1 MSDLDIRIANAADA
15 PTIAEIY
22 RPHVVSGTATFEL
35 TPPDAGEIA
44 ARIKR
49 VTGEGYPYFVAASG
63 GQIAGYAYAASFR
76 ARPAFRWT
84 VEDSIYIASTHQG
97 RGLGKRLLQAL
108 IKASTA
114 ANFRQMV
121 AVIGN
126 SPRQG
131 ASIAL
136 HRACGFKETGRMP
149 SVGFKHGEWLDL
161 VMMQRALGPGDR
173 APPA

>member
-121 AVIGN
+121 AVIGDYRGRGIDRPP
-126 SPRQG
+126 PRLRLQRDWTHAVG
-131 ASIAL
+131 RLQARRMAGSRYDA
-136 HRACGFKETGRMP
+136 ACAG
-149 SVGFKHGEWLDL
+149 SW
-161 VMMQRALGPGDR
+161 
-173 APPA
+173 